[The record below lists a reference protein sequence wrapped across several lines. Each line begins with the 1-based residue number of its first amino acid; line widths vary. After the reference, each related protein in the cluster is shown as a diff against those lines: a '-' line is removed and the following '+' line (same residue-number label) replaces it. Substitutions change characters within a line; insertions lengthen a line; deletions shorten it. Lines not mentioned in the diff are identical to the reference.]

1 MTNPDDV
8 IWNLNAEIMNAS
20 YDDNVV
26 LEKLLIE
33 ARDMIRTLRKERDES
48 EAANFILGYN

>member
-20 YDDNVV
+20 YDGNAV

-33 ARDMIRTLRKERDES
+33 ARDMIRTLRKERDAS
-48 EAANFILGYN
+48 ERANITLGYN

>member
-20 YDDNVV
+20 YDGNAV